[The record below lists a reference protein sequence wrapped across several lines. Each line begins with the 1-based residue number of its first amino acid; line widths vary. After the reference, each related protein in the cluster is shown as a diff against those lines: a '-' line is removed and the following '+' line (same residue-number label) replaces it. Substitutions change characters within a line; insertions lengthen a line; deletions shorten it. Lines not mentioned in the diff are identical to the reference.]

1 VLSRQSM
8 LFLFFA
14 ATAAT
19 SALMLVPESG
29 KQVEAQRPSD
39 WHQTAHLQP
48 FNIENLTVPSGEI
61 LPGGPGKDG
70 IPALVDP
77 HTSPTRSADFLGP
90 EDRVVGV
97 NIDGEARAYP
107 IRMLNWHEVVNDE
120 LAGVPFAVIY
130 CPLCDSVSVVDRRV
144 DGNTYTFGVSGL
156 LYNSNVLLYDRTDDA
171 LWSQIAMAAVSGPN
185 AGKELRHMGF
195 DLATFDRWKRDNPEG
210 TVATFR
216 TGHRRDYGRNPYEQY
231 FRMDHVMFPVKNQDD
246 RLPGRAR
253 VVGVKIGDMA
263 RAYPL
268 AAVRDAPGQTLR
280 DTLGDASLVLE
291 AGDEPGTVSVL
302 EAPPEAQVVHTF
314 WFAWAAFHPDTEI
327 FQHQGD

>member
-1 VLSRQSM
+1 MRTRKLLLLS
-8 LFLFFA
+8 LFGTLAIVAAMILLPPGAPLSDRALSAQPGPAYASLFNLDNLQIPAEEMFA
-14 ATAAT
+14 
-19 SALMLVPESG
+19 
-29 KQVEAQRPSD
+29 
-39 WHQTAHLQP
+39 
-48 FNIENLTVPSGEI
+48 
-61 LPGGPGKDG
+61 GGPGKDG

-77 HTSPTRSADFLGP
+77 HAVPVRSADFLQG

-97 NIDGEARAYP
+97 SIEGESRAYP
-107 IRMLNWHEVVNDE
+107 IRLLNWHEVVNDE
-120 LAGVPFAVIY
+120 LAGMPIAVIY

-185 AGKELRHMGF
+185 VGRKLRHLEF
-195 DLATFDRWKRDNPEG
+195 DLLTFDRWKRNNPDG

-216 TGHRRDYGRNPYEQY
+216 TGHRRDYGSNPYERY
-231 FRMDHVMFPVKNQDD
+231 FQTDQLMFPVKKEDD
-246 RLPGRAR
+246 RLPGRTR
-253 VVGVKIGDMA
+253 VVGVKIGEMA

-268 AAVRDAPGQTLR
+268 AAVREAPGQTLH
-280 DTLGDASLVLE
+280 DTLGDATLVLK

-302 EAPPEAQVVHTF
+302 EAPPEAQIVHTF

-327 FQHQGD
+327 VEHQRN